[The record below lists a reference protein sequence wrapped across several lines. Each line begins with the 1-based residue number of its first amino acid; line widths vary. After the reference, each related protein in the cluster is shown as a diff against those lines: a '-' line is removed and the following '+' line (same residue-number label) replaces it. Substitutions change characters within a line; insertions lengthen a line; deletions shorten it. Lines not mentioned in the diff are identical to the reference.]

1 MFSDNK
7 AYIMQDVCTWG
18 WKPSWKDRLMGKV
31 GIYTTTL
38 NILGVMNST
47 LRIWGGVKWYKK
59 NMALSS
65 LQAIG

>member
-47 LRIWGGVKWYKK
+47 LRIWGG
-59 NMALSS
+59 
-65 LQAIG
+65 